1 MAINAKQLDV
11 MVVDDTTVSRAFIVD
26 TLNKMGITKI
36 RLAKDG
42 KAGFDALSRQPAH
55 LVISDYNMPNM
66 NGLEMLRELRRFKPT
81 SRCGFILVTGNAN
94 TAIINQGR
102 QLGMNNYLE
111 KPVTVANLKARVES
125 IVGKLA

>member
-1 MAINAKQLDV
+1 MPISASQLDV

-26 TLNKMGITKI
+26 TLNKMGITKV

-42 KAGFDALSRQPAH
+42 QAGFDALSRQPAH
-55 LVISDYNMPNM
+55 LVISDYNMPVM
-66 NGLEMLRELRRFKPT
+66 NGLEMLRQIRSFKPT

-94 TAIINQGR
+94 SNIIQQGR

-111 KPVTVANLKARVES
+111 KPVTVANLKARVEA

>member
-1 MAINAKQLDV
+1 MPISASQLDV

-26 TLNKMGITKI
+26 TLNKMGITKV

-42 KAGFDALSRQPAH
+42 KAGFEALSRQPAH
-55 LVISDYNMPNM
+55 LVISDYNMPVM
-66 NGLEMLRELRRFKPT
+66 NGLQMLQQIRSFKPT

-94 TAIINQGR
+94 SNIIQQGR

-111 KPVTVANLKARVES
+111 KPVTVENLRARVEA

>member
-1 MAINAKQLDV
+1 MPISASQLDV

-26 TLNKMGITKI
+26 TLNKMGITKV

-42 KAGFDALSRQPAH
+42 KAGFEALSRQPAH
-55 LVISDYNMPNM
+55 LVISDYNMPVM
-66 NGLEMLRELRRFKPT
+66 NGLEMLRQLRSFKPT

-94 TAIINQGR
+94 SNIIQQGR

-111 KPVTVANLKARVES
+111 KPVTVANLKARVEA